1 MCQLRNLIL
10 TLLSYI
16 VRRIYNFKILPLVST
31 RIPKSTMQVIK
42 IFIFFSVL
50 SIHVYAATKLD
61 SAEQFVT
68 HPFVLYRN
76 AIYIAY
82 NK

>member
-31 RIPKSTMQVIK
+31 RIPKNTIQVIK

-61 SAEQFVT
+61 YAEQFVT
-68 HPFVLYRN
+68 HPYVLY
-76 AIYIAY
+76 
-82 NK
+82 